1 MIEQIKIKNFKLFE
15 KLVAFDNLR
24 ALNLLTGINGR
35 GKSSFLQSMLLMN
48 QSILKNE
55 NTKSLVLKGENINV
69 GTTDDAKNSNVSIS
83 ETISFEFLNDQGS
96 HHYDFIPQ
104 GREDDMIPIGFFK
117 QKRSGDSI
125 EATVRD
131 EWYNMLPSVFRG
143 DLKLGK
149 SLRYLQYIAA
159 NRIEPRL
166 SYESDSPHRVKP
178 NATNCVCVLDNH
190 KDDTVR
196 DEYLDVLGEVLPSWK
211 RIGID
216 ADISLGGQVE
226 YWLTKMF
233 GETKVSTSYVKA
245 ADVYTLQY
253 RTLNRQGFFKP
264 TNVGYG
270 YSYVLPILVAGLI
283 APKDGILIVEN
294 PEAHLHPQG
303 QSVIA
308 KFLACVAMSGVQVF
322 VETHSEHIL
331 NGIRVLMRQDVLT
344 PQDVS
349 VKFFFE
355 NEKFYK
361 EIIINEK
368 GEVKDWPQDFFDQ
381 EERDLDVLLS

>member
-1 MIEQIKIKNFKLFE
+1 MLERISIKNFKLFE
-15 KLVAFDNLR
+15 KQVEFNHLR

-48 QSILKNE
+48 QSIVKNE

-69 GTTDDAKNSNVSIS
+69 GTADDAKNSNKSIS
-83 ETISFEFLNDQGS
+83 ETISLVFVNDQGTF
-96 HHYDFIPQ
+96 HYDFMPQ
-104 GREDDMIPIGFFK
+104 GKGDDLIPVGYFK
-117 QKRSGDSI
+117 GKVSDLTI
-125 EATVRD
+125 EATTRD
-131 EWYNMLPSVFRG
+131 EWYNFQPVRLG
-143 DLKLGK
+143 GYLKLGK
-149 SLRYLQYIAA
+149 TLRGLQYVAA

-166 SYESDSPHRVKP
+166 NYESDSPHRVKP
-178 NATNCVCVLDNH
+178 NATNCVCVLHNH

-196 DEYLDVLGEVLPSWK
+196 DEYLDVLGEVLPSW
-211 RIGID
+211 RRLGID

-226 YWLTKMF
+226 YWLSKMF
-233 GETKVSTSYVKA
+233 GETKVLTSYIKE
-245 ADVYTLQY
+245 ADIYTLQFK
-253 RTLNRQGFFKP
+253 TLERQGWFKP

-270 YSYVLPILVAGLI
+270 YSYVLPILVAGLN

-308 KFLACVAMSGVQVF
+308 KFLACIALSGVQVF
-322 VETHSEHIL
+322 IETHSEHIL
-331 NGIRVLMRQDVLT
+331 NGIRVLMRQSVLA
-344 PQDVS
+344 PNDVS
-349 VKFFFE
+349 VKFFFDD
-355 NEKFYK
+355 EKFFK

-368 GEVKDWPQDFFDQ
+368 GEVQEWPQDFFDQ